1 MLFLIS
7 FKLIISYINHLHTCG
22 FLMSIK
28 LPESEGL
35 LPVKSHIYVEWNEVE
50 SDESEGWYHCEV

>member
-1 MLFLIS
+1 
-7 FKLIISYINHLHTCG
+7 
-22 FLMSIK
+22 MSIK